1 MSASSD
7 DTGVATVSVSGKT
20 LTLTGVSRGEAT
32 VEVTATDDSGASNAT
47 SSAVEFDVTV
57 PNSRPVVGPISDLTV
72 SRGSTGTRTASVT
85 DGDSG
90 DTHTVTASSD
100 DTGVATV
107 SVSGKRV
114 TLRAVSRGEATIT
127 VTATDNS
134 GEDNATSAAV
144 TFDVTVPNSRPV
156 VGSLTDLTVSRGS
169 TGTRTVTVTD
179 GDSGDTHTVSAS
191 SDATGVATVSVNG
204 KTLRLTGASCGE
216 AAIEVT
222 AEDNSGES
230 NATSSSVEFDVT
242 VPNSRPVLGSISDR
256 TVSRGSTRSVTVS
269 VTDGDSGDT
278 PTISAAS
285 ADEDV
290 ATVSAS
296 GTTLTVRGVSRGTA
310 TITVTATDDCGATS
324 SREFTATVP
333 NSRPVVDSIPALTV
347 ARGSTGT
354 RTVTVTDGDSGDTH
368 TVTAKSSDT
377 SVATVSVSGKTLTVS
392 GVAAGSATITVRAT
406 DDSGASNRRSSAVTF
421 SVTVTAPVP
430 SNNQPAVS
438 PIADQTVMKG
448 ADHAVEV
455 TVEVTDADEGDM
467 HEITAKS
474 ADNTIASVAV
484 NGSTLTITG
493 VSVGGA
499 RITVTADDRSGADN
513 HVSEP
518 VTFMATVREYTGKL
532 RANPNP
538 SADGAYTLSWDAR
551 EGYSFHIL
559 LEGTAGPTSKEVAY
573 TGEGQELRV
582 AGKAAGPHRYELHH
596 CNVTMVSMPFPLTLT
611 SCAGTDI
618 PEVTVT
624 VNAPVGASN
633 IVTSTEAGATPYRT
647 GVTQGGD
654 AYVNIPI
661 EPAPG
666 VNGLVPMVSIDYSG
680 GRDGELA
687 EQSQPWDTLGYGWH
701 LSGFSA
707 VRRCFVNQMGPRPTC
722 SPRTTFA
729 WTASRW
735 C

>member
-1 MSASSD
+1 M
-7 DTGVATVSVSGKT
+7 
-20 LTLTGVSRGEAT
+20 
-32 VEVTATDDSGASNAT
+32 
-47 SSAVEFDVTV
+47 
-57 PNSRPVVGPISDLTV
+57 VGPISDLTV

-85 DGDSG
+85 DSDSG
-90 DTHTVTASSD
+90 DTHTVTATSSD
-100 DTGVATV
+100 KGVATV
-107 SVSGKRV
+107 TVEGK
-114 TLRAVSRGEATIT
+114 TLTLKAVSRGEATIT
-127 VTATDNS
+127 VRATDNS
-134 GEDNATSAAV
+134 GASNDTSAAV
-144 TFDVTVPNSRPV
+144 T
-156 VGSLTDLTVSRGS
+156 
-169 TGTRTVTVTD
+169 
-179 GDSGDTHTVSAS
+179 
-191 SDATGVATVSVNG
+191 
-204 KTLRLTGASCGE
+204 
-216 AAIEVT
+216 
-222 AEDNSGES
+222 
-230 NATSSSVEFDVT
+230 
-242 VPNSRPVLGSISDR
+242 
-256 TVSRGSTRSVTVS
+256 
-269 VTDGDSGDT
+269 
-278 PTISAAS
+278 
-285 ADEDV
+285 
-290 ATVSAS
+290 
-296 GTTLTVRGVSRGTA
+296 
-310 TITVTATDDCGATS
+310 
-324 SREFTATVP
+324 FTATVP
-333 NSRPVVDSIPALTV
+333 NSRPVVDSLSDVTLPRAPGTGTVGVTVADGDVGDAHTVTARSSDADVATVMVEGKTLTLKAVSRGEATITVRAEDNSGASNATSAAVTFAATVPNSRPVLGPISALTV
-347 ARGSTGT
+347 ARESTGT
-354 RTVTVTDGDSGDTH
+354 RTASVTDGDSGDTH
-368 TVTAKSSDT
+368 TVAASSDAN

-484 NGSTLTITG
+484 NGSTLTITA